1 MCVPGCVGEVDPEAD
16 LDLVA
21 PHGGENH
28 GGVEEV
34 LRRHLRVVAV
44 VERRLQRQELA
55 ADQVVRLARAVQPP
69 PGDRPGVAAAASA
82 GHGLRDAGLGE
93 VTWSTLRQLR
103 ALVML
108 LFLVELLLWFSNSA
122 VTTALNMRLP

>member
-1 MCVPGCVGEVDPEAD
+1 MHVPRCVGEVDPEAD

-21 PHGGENH
+21 PHGGEHH

-69 PGDRPGVAAAASA
+69 PGDRTGIAAATSA
-82 GHGLRDAGLGE
+82 GHGGLRDAGLKGGH
-93 VTWSTLRQLR
+93 
-103 ALVML
+103 LVN
-108 LFLVELLLWFSNSA
+108 VAA
-122 VTTALNMRLP
+122 VTRFGDVALPG

>member
-1 MCVPGCVGEVDPEAD
+1 MNGESVQCTYVPGCVGEVDPEAD

-21 PHGGENH
+21 PHGGEHH
-28 GGVEEV
+28 GGVEHV

-69 PGDRPGVAAAASA
+69 PGDRTGIAAATSA
-82 GHGLRDAGLGE
+82 GHGGLRDAGLKGGH
-93 VTWSTLRQLR
+93 
-103 ALVML
+103 LVN
-108 LFLVELLLWFSNSA
+108 VAA
-122 VTTALNMRLP
+122 VTRFGDVALPG